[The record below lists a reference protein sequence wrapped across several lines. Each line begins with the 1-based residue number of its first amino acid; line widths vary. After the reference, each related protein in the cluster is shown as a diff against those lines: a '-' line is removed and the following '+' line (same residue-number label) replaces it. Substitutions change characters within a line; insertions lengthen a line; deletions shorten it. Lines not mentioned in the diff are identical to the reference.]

1 MLAQSWAFCTTSSVL
16 PGSQRGRPCVSQHAS
31 VGHKLALSGAYPAGR
46 DLVLARVW
54 ALQEYPRGSR
64 DGRSG
69 PPQCLPQPSF
79 LFLLS
84 WSLIRLKAKLGALHL
99 CCVQPR

>member
-31 VGHKLALSGAYPAGR
+31 VGHKLVLSRAYPAGR

-54 ALQEYPRGSR
+54 ALQEHPRGSR